1 MKNHFFFA
9 YVGNKRQEVEHIY
22 KNINFKNIETIVE
35 PFCGSC
41 ALSYYIW
48 TQNRTKN
55 YKYILN
61 DLDSN
66 LIELLRLVKNG
77 DLKQV
82 EDDLNNIREEILLY
96 EDDMIKAKKIYVDYI
111 KQNYFKGWLLANKC
125 HSMRAGIFPLRD
137 FKRSFNEK
145 KIDLSKSPIYEFLTT
160 ADIEIYNE
168 DANKIIDKYDNKK
181 TFIFLDP
188 PYIASCNQFYSTDT
202 GENIMNIYEMLYY
215 KGLKNFK
222 CKILICHE
230 NNWLFKILFKE
241 YFDVENEYK
250 KQYEG
255 SIGRKG
261 KPKKQT
267 THICIKNF
275 LKM

>member
-1 MKNHFFFA
+1 MKNHFFFP

-22 KNINFKNIETIVE
+22 KNINFKDINTIVE

-66 LIELLRLVKNG
+66 LIELLRIVK
-77 DLKQV
+77 DEKLKEI
-82 EDDLNNIREEILLY
+82 EDELNKIREEILTY
-96 EDDMIKAKKIYVDYI
+96 EDDMIEAKKIYIEYI
-111 KQNYFKGWLLANKC
+111 KQKNINAYVLANKC
-125 HSMRAGIFPLRD
+125 CNMRASMFPSRD
-137 FKRSFNEK
+137 FKRFFNDK
-145 KIDLSKSPIYEFLTT
+145 KIDLYTALIYEFLTT

-168 DANKIIDKYDNKK
+168 NGNKIIAKYDNKK

-188 PYIASCNQFYSTDT
+188 PYIASCNSFYSIDT
-202 GENIMNIYEMLYY
+202 KENITNIYEMLSS

-230 NNWLFKILFKE
+230 NNWLFKIIFKDYLVGESE
-241 YFDVENEYK
+241 YY
-250 KQYEG
+250 KQYQTQL
-255 SIGRKG
+255 G
-261 KPKKQT
+261 KKAKNVT
-267 THICIKNF
+267 THICVKNYS
-275 LKM
+275 L

>member
-9 YVGNKRQEVEHIY
+9 YAGNKRQEVEHIY
-22 KNINFKNIETIVE
+22 ENINFKNIDTLVE

-48 TQNRTKN
+48 SQNRTKN

-66 LIELLRLVKNG
+66 LIELLRIVRDDKYREL
-77 DLKQV
+77 
-82 EDDLNNIREEILLY
+82 EDDVNKKREEILSY
-96 EDDMIKAKKIYVDYI
+96 EDDMIEAKKIYVEYI
-111 KQNYFKGWLLANKC
+111 KQKDLKGYLLTQKY
-125 HSMRAGIFPLRD
+125 HSMRAGMFPLNQFD
-137 FKRSFNEK
+137 KFSKVL
-145 KIDLSKSPIYEFLTT
+145 DLSLATIYDFLKT

-188 PYIASCNQFYSTDT
+188 PYIANCNNYYSTDT
-202 GENIMNIYEMLYY
+202 TENIQNIYEMLYH

-230 NNWLFKILFKE
+230 NNWLFKILFNDYLDGEKE
-241 YFDVENEYK
+241 YRKPYENT
-250 KQYEG
+250 
-255 SIGRKG
+255 IKG
-261 KPKKQT
+261 KHKIT
-267 THICIKNF
+267 THIIVKNYKK
-275 LKM
+275 LSYV